1 MTIHNNNRQS
11 SSIVS
16 RDKILQPFLTIWC
29 NLSLGENII
38 KVAVKTI
45 KEADRFDMKDFMLE
59 MEMMK
64 EIGCHPN
71 VVSLLGVSSIGAPL
85 YIITE
90 YAEGGNLLDL
100 LRSSRC
106 GSSK

>member
-1 MTIHNNNRQS
+1 M
-11 SSIVS
+11 
-16 RDKILQPFLTIWC
+16 
-29 NLSLGENII
+29 

-45 KEADRFDMKDFMLE
+45 KGADRFEMKDFMLE

-64 EIGCHPN
+64 EVGRHMN

-90 YAEGGNLLDL
+90 YVAGGNLLDL

-106 GSSK
+106 LDNR